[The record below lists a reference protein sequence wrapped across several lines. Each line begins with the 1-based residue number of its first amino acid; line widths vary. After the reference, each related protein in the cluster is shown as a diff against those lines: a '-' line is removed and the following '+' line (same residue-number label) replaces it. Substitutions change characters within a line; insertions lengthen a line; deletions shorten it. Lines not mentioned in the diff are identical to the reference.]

1 MYITFIINH
10 TIFYAANYVFITV
23 LICRTFNLSC
33 YFSKVVSQFWQQT
46 LGNYSLV
53 LDINFIHASGAKS
66 VYEKRMIV
74 LYHNGIFWIWLGLM
88 TTSASLLTLRRK
100 DEGNEKKLEK
110 NFMSVH
116 LVYWYDK
123 IQFSCQYRNV
133 WCYVPA
139 FYIHT
144 LTLIQWFSC

>member
-10 TIFYAANYVFITV
+10 TIFYATNYVFITA

-88 TTSASLLTLRRK
+88 TTSASCWHS
-100 DEGNEKKLEK
+100 EEKMRATKKNLEK
-110 NFMSVH
+110 NFYVGTLS
-116 LVYWYDK
+116 YWYDK

-139 FYIHT
+139 ILYPHPHSNSMVF
-144 LTLIQWFSC
+144 C